1 MNQLSMDSP
10 KINWEV
16 LEKFIAVREENDE
29 TRLAEVWVVAA
40 FIFYLG
46 L

>member
-16 LEKFIAVREENDE
+16 LEKFIVVREENDE
-29 TRLAEVWVVAA
+29 TKLAEVQVVAA
-40 FIFYLG
+40 CLFYLG